1 MTRFFSR
8 NWSTGTPEKVTAGA
22 ELVRSKIPSDG
33 ASDGPFSPKLDR
45 PVTRFQRLRLW
56 SINAK
61 GLITDEGVAVAGVP
75 RLGMPCMS
83 TRRPIR
89 WHGLHHRRQRDSRG
103 GSEDRERVQR
113 IHRAF
118 DRQHQ
123 NSNRPERARRP
134 GHPGQYPTGIS
145 YSDKD
150 IAALAWVRHDFH
162 GNWNYTLLSSDTP

>member
-1 MTRFFSR
+1 MTQFFSR

-75 RLGMPCMS
+75 RCGDRDPS
-83 TRRPIR
+83 AGGETHERSIR
-89 WHGLHHRRQRDSRG
+89 SGCSPAVQDRATEVVATGSARQVF
-103 GSEDRERVQR
+103 RERR
-113 IHRAF
+113 L
-118 DRQHQ
+118 
-123 NSNRPERARRP
+123 P
-134 GHPGQYPTGIS
+134 
-145 YSDKD
+145 
-150 IAALAWVRHDFH
+150 
-162 GNWNYTLLSSDTP
+162 